1 MSRLTINSIVL
12 SVVLTLSLV
21 AAGVTFVAPAAAQED
36 PVQEDDVSVDGSTV
50 TITTSGANSISV
62 SNLPSNATVS
72 NISDGGSYDDEEG
85 SILYADFGSGLP
97 DTVSFR
103 LTPPESAAVGDT
115 VQFTVDGE
123 PVSLNVVGT
132 FDFDIELQK
141 DATVTA
147 GDNTTITAYPS
158 NNAENSVSDALLEL
172 TVDTNGD
179 GEFTEGEV
187 VTSQTLD
194 FAPNESR
201 ASGLTYTN
209 VELAVGDYEYQAQIS
224 KNGQTTTSYTTGTLT
239 VSEASDQPPE
249 ETPSVIEE
257 NTVAAGGSTITIN
270 TEGVNSI
277 SVSDL
282 PTDVSISAVSDGGVY
297 NADEGSILYTDF
309 GNGLPETVTFTLTP
323 GDSYA
328 DGDTLDF
335 TVGGTSVTLQVTET
349 SVPEDI
355 KGDVTAAQYNAVV
368 GDNGELNAPNL
379 SSAINSWATTGSVNG
394 AEIGAP
400 ELSALINYWA
410 NN

>member
-1 MSRLTINSIVL
+1 MCCQHMSRLTINSIVL

-257 NTVAAGGSTITIN
+257 NTVAAGGST
-270 TEGVNSI
+270 
-277 SVSDL
+277 
-282 PTDVSISAVSDGGVY
+282 
-297 NADEGSILYTDF
+297 
-309 GNGLPETVTFTLTP
+309 LT
-323 GDSYA
+323 
-328 DGDTLDF
+328 
-335 TVGGTSVTLQVTET
+335 
-349 SVPEDI
+349 
-355 KGDVTAAQYNAVV
+355 
-368 GDNGELNAPNL
+368 
-379 SSAINSWATTGSVNG
+379 SSRA
-394 AEIGAP
+394 
-400 ELSALINYWA
+400 
-410 NN
+410 

>member
-1 MSRLTINSIVL
+1 
-12 SVVLTLSLV
+12 
-21 AAGVTFVAPAAAQED
+21 
-36 PVQEDDVSVDGSTV
+36 
-50 TITTSGANSISV
+50 
-62 SNLPSNATVS
+62 
-72 NISDGGSYDDEEG
+72 
-85 SILYADFGSGLP
+85 
-97 DTVSFR
+97 
-103 LTPPESAAVGDT
+103 
-115 VQFTVDGE
+115 
-123 PVSLNVVGT
+123 
-132 FDFDIELQK
+132 
-141 DATVTA
+141 
-147 GDNTTITAYPS
+147 
-158 NNAENSVSDALLEL
+158 LEL

>member
-147 GDNTTITAYPS
+147 GDNTTITAY
-158 NNAENSVSDALLEL
+158 
-172 TVDTNGD
+172 
-179 GEFTEGEV
+179 
-187 VTSQTLD
+187 LD
-194 FAPNESR
+194 SRRESR
-201 ASGLTYTN
+201 RSRRA
-209 VELAVGDYEYQAQIS
+209 
-224 KNGQTTTSYTTGTLT
+224 
-239 VSEASDQPPE
+239 
-249 ETPSVIEE
+249 
-257 NTVAAGGSTITIN
+257 
-270 TEGVNSI
+270 
-277 SVSDL
+277 
-282 PTDVSISAVSDGGVY
+282 
-297 NADEGSILYTDF
+297 
-309 GNGLPETVTFTLTP
+309 
-323 GDSYA
+323 
-328 DGDTLDF
+328 
-335 TVGGTSVTLQVTET
+335 
-349 SVPEDI
+349 
-355 KGDVTAAQYNAVV
+355 
-368 GDNGELNAPNL
+368 
-379 SSAINSWATTGSVNG
+379 
-394 AEIGAP
+394 
-400 ELSALINYWA
+400 
-410 NN
+410 

>member
-179 GEFTEGEV
+179 GEFTENRGE
-187 VTSQTLD
+187 S
-194 FAPNESR
+194 
-201 ASGLTYTN
+201 
-209 VELAVGDYEYQAQIS
+209 LA
-224 KNGQTTTSYTTGTLT
+224 L
-239 VSEASDQPPE
+239 
-249 ETPSVIEE
+249 
-257 NTVAAGGSTITIN
+257 
-270 TEGVNSI
+270 
-277 SVSDL
+277 
-282 PTDVSISAVSDGGVY
+282 
-297 NADEGSILYTDF
+297 
-309 GNGLPETVTFTLTP
+309 
-323 GDSYA
+323 
-328 DGDTLDF
+328 
-335 TVGGTSVTLQVTET
+335 
-349 SVPEDI
+349 
-355 KGDVTAAQYNAVV
+355 
-368 GDNGELNAPNL
+368 
-379 SSAINSWATTGSVNG
+379 
-394 AEIGAP
+394 
-400 ELSALINYWA
+400 
-410 NN
+410 